1 MFGIF
6 DSGTPQYAG
15 AGQPAVVSTS
25 RIGVF
30 DFLSG
35 LFEARTT
42 PVYQR
47 APGQVGGQVGGVD
60 QAAAVAV
67 LQPVQPMT
75 CQPVQPVVCQPVQP
89 VVVQQP

>member
-15 AGQPAVVSTS
+15 AGQPVVVCTS

-30 DFLSG
+30 DLLSG
-35 LFEARTT
+35 LFEARTS

-47 APGQVGGQVGGVD
+47 APVQVGGVD
-60 QAAAVAV
+60 QAAAAV
-67 LQPVQPMT
+67 LQPVQPMA
-75 CQPVQPVVCQPVQP
+75 CQPVQSVACQPVQP

>member
-15 AGQPAVVSTS
+15 AGQPAVLGTG

-35 LFEARTT
+35 LFEARTS

-47 APGQVGGQVGGVD
+47 APVQVGGVGGVD

-75 CQPVQPVVCQPVQP
+75 CQPVQPVACQPVQP